1 MTEYQARAAAAV
13 LAEAGHFC
21 AADEMQHKAEQ
32 LRRAHF
38 HEMQKRCQ
46 DDPWFAD
53 AYEADRMEGF

>member
-13 LAEAGHFC
+13 LAEAGHLT
-21 AADEMQHKAEQ
+21 AAEEMEVRAEF
-32 LRRAHF
+32 LRKRYF
-38 HEMQKRCQ
+38 QQMQQRVH